1 MENNIEQQ
9 LEVEKQEEK
18 KDTKKAKKNIA
29 IFLSVLA
36 VIGVSYGFYWGLY
49 SSKFEDTEN
58 AYVNA
63 NQITVSSSVSGA
75 IVGMYVSDTMRVNKN
90 FVAIKVENTD
100 YKIALEKAE
109 NDLAKAVRSFKVLK
123 LNEEQAGKSLA
134 LKESEYQKT
143 LTDYNREKK
152 SFESGLISKEE
163 YDNYKFKYTQANLE
177 LDNAKVTLKSAD
189 NQAFAISV
197 KQHPDVSK
205 AITQYRQAYVDLS
218 RTEIK
223 VPQNGVI
230 AKKSV
235 NIGQKITQNQG
246 LFTVIDE
253 TNEWVDANL
262 KESQLK
268 NIQMGQ
274 EVSLTSDV
282 NGKTYKGYIV
292 AVGAGSGSSLSLLPA
307 QNATGNWI
315 KVVQRVPVK
324 IEFEK
329 EDLKSSGYL
338 PIGTSMR
345 VDIDTRKTKAVNL
358 ETKQEI
364 SPSYDE
370 KELEKNINQIIK
382 QNLGK

>member
-1 MENNIEQQ
+1 MENNITQEKEEQ
-9 LEVEKQEEK
+9 K
-18 KDTKKAKKNIA
+18 KDNGKARKNIA
-29 IFLSVLA
+29 IFLAILA
-36 VIGVSYGFYWGLY
+36 VVGISYGTYWGIY
-49 SSKFEDTEN
+49 GSKFEETEN

-63 NQITVSSSVSGA
+63 NQITVSSSVSGS
-75 IVGMYVSDTMRVNKN
+75 IVGMYISDTMRVNKDL
-90 FVAIKVENTD
+90 VALKVEDTD
-100 YKIALEKAE
+100 YKIALDRAE
-109 NDLAKAVRSFKVLK
+109 NDLAKAVRGFKVLK
-123 LNEEQAGKSLA
+123 LNEEQASKSLL

-143 LTDYNREKK
+143 LNDYNREKK

-163 YDNYKFKYTQANLE
+163 YENYKFKYDQAQLG
-177 LDNAKVTLKSAD
+177 LDNAKVNLKSAD
-189 NQAFAISV
+189 NQAYATTI
-197 KQHPDVSK
+197 KEHPDVSR

-218 RTEIK
+218 RTEVKI
-223 VPQNGVI
+223 PQEGII

-235 NIGQKITQNQG
+235 NIGQKISQNQS

-253 TNEWVDANL
+253 QNEWVDANL

-268 NIQMGQ
+268 KIQIGQ

-282 NGKTYKGYIV
+282 NGKAYKGYIV
-292 AVGAGSGSSLSLLPA
+292 AIGAGSGSSLSLLPA

-324 IEFEK
+324 IEIEK
-329 EDLKSSGYL
+329 HDLKNNGYL

-345 VDIDTRKTKAVNL
+345 VDIDTRNTKSMNTEV
-358 ETKQEI
+358 KQEI

-370 KELEKNINQIIK
+370 KELDKKINLIIK